1 MTQEVCEGIIR
12 QALPP
17 GDGRSDAQAPEK
29 GLN

>member
-17 GDGRSDAQAPEK
+17 ASAAATPTRRKKA
-29 GLN
+29 